1 MLCSCAI
8 RKFYCREDMEWLKE
22 LSSLGKLMEPWNNHL
37 ITAQAILM
45 ESISYYQA
53 STQSLQSFILE
64 GKSCVCVCVGVS
76 VCLYACVHVCVCMYL
91 CVCLCICICVTA
103 CVCVLYVYVHVC
115 VCVCVYV
122 CVCAHTNFVE
132 YYFHILMKIFVVKSS
147 VKVCLI
153 SANVLLAC
161 LALASKHFILY
172 W

>member
-64 GKSCVCVCVGVS
+64 GKSCVCVFVCVCRCLCVS
-76 VCLYACVHVCVCMYL
+76 VCMCT
-91 CVCLCICICVTA
+91 CVCLYVS
-103 CVCVLYVYVHVC
+103 VCMSVYLYMCNCLCLCLVCAPVCAYVCLCLCVC
-115 VCVCVYV
+115 VCVC
-122 CVCAHTNFVE
+122 AHKFCRILFS
-132 YYFHILMKIFVVKSS
+132 YFNDQL
-147 VKVCLI
+147 
-153 SANVLLAC
+153 
-161 LALASKHFILY
+161 
-172 W
+172 